1 MKQLL
6 AHLDAGTNVDAGGL
20 RLLDTSVYTDP
31 ERAERERRE
40 FFLGGPQCVGLSGD
54 LAEPGAF
61 LTNND
66 LGVPILATRD
76 AQGHF
81 RAFVNSCRHRGALV
95 ETEER
100 GTKRRFSCPFH
111 AWTYDSGGAL
121 VGVPKPEHFGEIDVA
136 CHGLRSLPA
145 EERHGLL
152 FVHPDPDGVLDL
164 DALLGE
170 WFNDEFP
177 TWNFGDLIPI
187 NRDAYDTACNWK
199 LAMDTFGE
207 TYHFSAL
214 HKDTLYNSFHGNV
227 QCYDDD
233 GHLHRMILCRRDI
246 DEMRLLPEDEWDISI
261 AGLPVYW
268 IFPNVILMPF
278 RFGCFLVRAYPT
290 PDDPGRH
297 VSRVDFYMKS
307 ALANAQGE
315 EAVEVNQFIATVA
328 QNFSEIIRDED
339 YVMGESQQI
348 AANAGALDH
357 IIFGRNEPAL
367 HHYHNTYA
375 TKLGEK
381 LIPLVDTISTT

>member
-1 MKQLL
+1 MYIIW
-6 AHLDAGTNVDAGGL
+6 T
-20 RLLDTSVYTDP
+20 
-31 ERAERERRE
+31 
-40 FFLGGPQCVGLSGD
+40 
-54 LAEPGAF
+54 
-61 LTNND
+61 
-66 LGVPILATRD
+66 
-76 AQGHF
+76 
-81 RAFVNSCRHRGALV
+81 
-95 ETEER
+95 
-100 GTKRRFSCPFH
+100 TK
-111 AWTYDSGGAL
+111 
-121 VGVPKPEHFGEIDVA
+121 
-136 CHGLRSLPA
+136 
-145 EERHGLL
+145 
-152 FVHPDPDGVLDL
+152 DGQ
-164 DALLGE
+164 
-170 WFNDEFP
+170 N
-177 TWNFGDLIPI
+177 
-187 NRDAYDTACNWK
+187 
-199 LAMDTFGE
+199 
-207 TYHFSAL
+207 
-214 HKDTLYNSFHGNV
+214 
-227 QCYDDD
+227 
-233 GHLHRMILCRRDI
+233 HRMILCRRDI